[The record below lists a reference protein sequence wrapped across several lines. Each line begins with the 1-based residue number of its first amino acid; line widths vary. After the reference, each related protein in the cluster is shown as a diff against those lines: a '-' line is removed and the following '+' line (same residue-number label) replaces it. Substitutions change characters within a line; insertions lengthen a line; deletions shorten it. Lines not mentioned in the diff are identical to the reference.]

1 MKTVFY
7 LTLVVLIGFGVF
19 YFLDEGMLSP
29 EKKVIRDRTLQ
40 FIESL
45 KFKDFDKAATY
56 HSPKDKNRKNIPKL
70 IEKKF
75 AVKPEFLNFVDYEVS
90 FVEMN
95 DAENRGLVKTNITV
109 ELLNSKQAQ
118 KDKGNKVKTVEIIY
132 YWSKEQKYEMDDE
145 ENPRKVDGQLE
156 WYHKLQSSL

>member
-1 MKTVFY
+1 MKTIFY
-7 LTLVVLIGFGVF
+7 LALVIAIGFGVF
-19 YFLDEGMLSP
+19 YFLDQWMLSP
-29 EKKVIRDRTLQ
+29 EKQVIRERTLQ

-45 KFKDFDKAATY
+45 KFKDFDKAATF
-56 HSPKDKNRKNIPKL
+56 HSPKDKNRKNIPSL

-95 DAENRGLVKTNITV
+95 EAETRGLVKTNITV
-109 ELLNSKQAQ
+109 ELLNSKQGQ
-118 KDKGNKVKTVEIIY
+118 KNKGNKVKTVEIIY
-132 YWSKEQKYEMDDE
+132 YWAKEQKYEMD
-145 ENPRKVDGQLE
+145 ENDKPRKVDGKYE